1 MDTLAVTGIKP
12 VTFWLQGGLANH
24 QAAWV
29 EEKSKRSI
37 DCLPPAACIIIEQLF
52 GALDALLATK

>member
-1 MDTLAVTGIKP
+1 MDTLAVGGIKP
-12 VTFWLQGGLANH
+12 VTFWLQGGLANNR
-24 QAAWV
+24 ATRV

-52 GALDALLATK
+52 GALDARVAAE

>member
-1 MDTLAVTGIKP
+1 MDTMAVAGIKP
-12 VTFWLQGGLANH
+12 VTFWLQDGLANH
-24 QAAWV
+24 QATRV

-52 GALDALLATK
+52 GALDALLATE

>member
-1 MDTLAVTGIKP
+1 MDTLAVAGIKP

-24 QAAWV
+24 QAARV

-52 GALDALLATK
+52 GAMDALLATE